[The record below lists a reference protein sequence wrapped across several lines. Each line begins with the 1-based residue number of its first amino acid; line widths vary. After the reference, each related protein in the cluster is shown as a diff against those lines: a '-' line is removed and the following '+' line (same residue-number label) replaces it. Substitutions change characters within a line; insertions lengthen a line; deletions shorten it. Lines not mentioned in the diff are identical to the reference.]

1 MAKSRN
7 VSERERFSIKCL
19 TDWMLMTAVFD
30 PALLETPAVVLPEPD
45 EKQIKE
51 FAYLTDRGCDTVMLY
66 ASLLNVERLHKALP
80 KISPRDLESLASS
93 LESDLRRMVN
103 LVKSHAHPIFVE
115 GAEENDRRMRKTSGD
130 GVRLTIKLKDGS
142 HKGEVPFVLEGTA
155 GSLHVTQ
162 RLKEDL
168 EEKIGAY
175 RELAQM
181 ARDGIVPRSDRL
193 RHLCKLLPVRY
204 VERRT
209 GRGHFAKVQRL
220 LDWASGESLALSTR
234 FGPF

>member
-130 GVRLTIKLKDGS
+130 GVRLTIGIAEVGSKKL
-142 HKGEVPFVLEGTA
+142 V
-155 GSLHVTQ
+155 Q
-162 RLKEDL
+162 RAALL
-168 EEKIGAY
+168 I
-175 RELAQM
+175 R
-181 ARDGIVPRSDRL
+181 RSDGPAQDRGGL
-193 RHLCKLLPVRY
+193 SSGNAQVPTWANWTVCPTGAACVTALECQASERYPDGARTKCLPAPINSVKRGLVR
-204 VERRT
+204 RPGLT
-209 GRGHFAKVQRL
+209 F
-220 LDWASGESLALSTR
+220 
-234 FGPF
+234 